1 MKMNFAYLL
10 LFLSVGFHSLAQK
23 VQFDAT
29 VSKNKLGVNE
39 RLRVDFEMNQ
49 DGDNFQPPSF
59 QGFTVVGGPNQS
71 ISQQWIN
78 GKKSFSKTFSYF
90 LAPNTTG
97 NLKIGQAEISIAGN
111 TYKTIPLDIEVT
123 GAVNNPNDEAGPQYA
138 VEDKIHLVAEV
149 SNTKPYLN
157 EAITVV
163 YKLYVSPQTAVN
175 GWNEIDAPKFADFWS
190 QSIDEKQF
198 KVYDGTYDGEPYRY
212 VILRRTL
219 LYPQKTGDL
228 TIEPLALSLNVEVP
242 TQRRDIFG
250 GYVTRPEKL
259 TVAANNRKIT
269 VKPLPE
275 QGKPADFS
283 GAVGNFDFNVTT
295 TKKELKASESLN
307 LNITASGNGNL
318 KLFKLPK
325 PKLPSALEVYEP
337 EHDETINTNING
349 MSGSIADRYTVVPQV
364 KGKYPIPQISF
375 SYFDPKTDKYR
386 TLTSE
391 ELLINVEKGPEAV
404 TTANGDTA
412 NKKEVVASNQFR
424 YIKTDADLEPMGEK
438 RFFRST
444 AFWSLMASPLLFIPL
459 ILLANRK
466 RREYKADVK
475 GNRLRKADR
484 MARKFLSEAKKNMGD
499 QKAFYLAL
507 ERCLHNYLK
516 AKLNIQTS
524 DMSKERIKSLLQQ
537 RTVKEETSAA
547 FLSVLESCEF
557 ARYTPSSDVTMQ
569 KDYDKAAQ
577 VISEMDKQL

>member
-1 MKMNFAYLL
+1 MKAKFVYLL
-10 LFLSVGFHSLAQK
+10 FFLSLGFTSVAQK

-29 VSKNKLGVNE
+29 VSKKKLGVNE

-90 LAPNTTG
+90 LAPNGTG
-97 NLKIGQAEISIAGN
+97 NLKIGQAEITIAGDV
-111 TYKTIPLDIEVT
+111 YKTIPLGIEVT
-123 GAVNNPNDEAGPQYA
+123 AAVNNPNDEAGPQYA
-138 VEDKIHLVAEV
+138 VEDQIHLVAEV
-149 SNTKPYLN
+149 SNSKPYLN

-198 KVYDGTYDGEPYRY
+198 KVYDGTYNGEPYRY

-228 TIEPLALSLNVEVP
+228 TIEPLALSLNIEIP

-250 GYVTRPEKL
+250 GYITRPEKL
-259 TVAANNRKIT
+259 TVAANNRKIS
-269 VKPLPE
+269 VKPLPQE
-275 QGKPADFS
+275 GKPADFT
-283 GAVGNFDFNVTT
+283 GAVGNFDFDVTT
-295 TKKELKASESLN
+295 TKKELNATESLD
-307 LNITASGNGNL
+307 LDITASGNGNL
-318 KLFKLPK
+318 KLFKLPR

-337 EHDETINTNING
+337 EHEEDINTGTSG
-349 MSGSIADRYTVVPQV
+349 MTGSISDRYTVVPQV

-375 SYFDPKTDKYR
+375 SYFDPKTDRYR
-386 TLTSE
+386 TLTSKE
-391 ELLINVEKGPEAV
+391 IVIDVEKGPE
-404 TTANGDTA
+404 TTASNDESATKQA
-412 NKKEVVASNQFR
+412 VVASDQFR
-424 YIKTDADLEPMGEK
+424 YIKPEADLRAANED
-438 RFFRST
+438 RFFGST
-444 AFWSLMASPLLFIPL
+444 LFWSLMASPLLFIP
-459 ILLANRK
+459 IVLLANRK
-466 RREYKADVK
+466 RQAYKADIK
-475 GNRLRKADR
+475 GNRLRKADK
-484 MARKFLSEAKKNMGD
+484 MARKYLGEAKKNMGD

-524 DMSKERIKSLLQQ
+524 DMSKERIKELLGAKNVQA
-537 RTVKEETSAA
+537 ETSNA
-547 FLSVLESCEF
+547 FLGLLESCEF
-557 ARYTPSSDVTMQ
+557 ARYTPTSNVTMQ
-569 KDYDKAAQ
+569 KDYEKAAG

>member
-1 MKMNFAYLL
+1 MNFAYLL

>member
-1 MKMNFAYLL
+1 M
-10 LFLSVGFHSLAQK
+10 AQK

-29 VSKNKLGVNE
+29 VSKKKLGVNE

-71 ISQQWIN
+71 ISQQWVN

-90 LAPNTTG
+90 LAPNSTG
-97 NLKIGQAEISIAGN
+97 NLKIGQAEIMIDGN
-111 TYKTIPLDIEVT
+111 VYKTIPLAVEVT
-123 GAVNNPNDEAGPQYA
+123 AAVNNPNDEAGPQYA
-138 VEDKIHLVAEV
+138 VEDQIHLVAEV
-149 SNTKPYLN
+149 SNSSPYLN

-198 KVYDGTYDGEPYRY
+198 KVYEGSYNGEPYRY

-228 TIEPLALSLNVEVP
+228 KIEPLALSINVEVP

-250 GYVTRPEKL
+250 GYITRPEKL

-275 QGKPADFS
+275 QGKPADFT
-283 GAVGNFDFNVTT
+283 GAVGDFDFDVTT
-295 TKKELKASESLN
+295 TKKELNATESLD

-318 KLFKLPK
+318 KLFKLPR
-325 PKLPSALEVYEP
+325 PKLPNALEVYEP
-337 EHDETINTNING
+337 EHEEDINTNTNG
-349 MSGSIADRYTVVPQV
+349 MTGSISDRYTVVPQV

-375 SYFDPKTDKYR
+375 SYFDPKTDRYR
-386 TLTSE
+386 TLTSDE
-391 ELLINVEKGPEAV
+391 IVIGVEKGPEA
-404 TTANGDTA
+404 TASNNENAETKQA
-412 NKKEVVASNQFR
+412 VVASDQFR
-424 YIKTDADLEPMGEK
+424 YIKPDANLKPLNEE
-438 RFFRST
+438 RFFGST
-444 AFWSLMASPLLFIPL
+444 VFWSLMASPLLFIPL
-459 ILLANRK
+459 VLLANRK
-466 RREYKADVK
+466 RQAYKADVK

-484 MARKFLSEAKKNMGD
+484 LARKFLSEAKKNMGD

-524 DMSKERIKSLLQQ
+524 DMSKERINKLLQE
-537 RTVKEETSAA
+537 RNVAESTSSA
-547 FLSVLESCEF
+547 FLGVLESCEF
-557 ARYTPSSDVTMQ
+557 ARYTPTSDVTMQ
-569 KDYDKAAQ
+569 QDYDKAAG